1 MPTLT
6 QPKVSKAILITASI
20 VFITACSSSSIKEK
34 INKAG
39 DVAGQTAGEVIEG
52 AVKGAKKAFDVTLV
66 APATLKEKGIAFG
79 KATASSDSAGTDNML
94 ILYVI
99 FNKDFE
105 GKLTAKAYDQQ
116 ELEMGRALVTVSGKA
131 GEARFVEFHFDKRTN
146 IGSKDK
152 LTIE

>member
-6 QPKVSKAILITASI
+6 QANVSRAFLIASI
-20 VFITACSSSSIKEK
+20 IFITACSSSSIKEK

-39 DVAGQTAGEVIEG
+39 DVAGQTAGEFIEG

-66 APATLKEKGIAFG
+66 APEMLKEKGISFG
-79 KATASSDSAGTDNML
+79 KATISSDSAGTDDML

-105 GKLTAKAYDQQ
+105 GKLTAKAFDQQ
-116 ELEMGRALVTVSGKA
+116 SLEMGRAVVNVSGKKD
-131 GEARFVEFHFDKRTN
+131 EAKFIEFHFDKRTN